1 MHDFAGDAPQ
11 GKDLV
16 GLTTS
21 DNGGMI
27 YVSNKTG
34 ETIAVMVAD
43 EYGNSVVGA
52 YNRKGMGRTLQ
63 PGP

>member
-16 GLTTS
+16 GLNTS

-34 ETIAVMVAD
+34 ETIAQMGAD
-43 EYGNSVVGA
+43 EYGNGLVGA
-52 YNRKGMGRTLQ
+52 YNRKGMGRRLE

>member
-16 GLTTS
+16 GLNTS

-34 ETIAVMVAD
+34 ETIAVMEAD
-43 EYGNSVVGA
+43 EYGNGLVGA
-52 YNRKGMGRTLQ
+52 YNRKGKGKQLK